1 MAWDSLL
8 KRTETATTPKI
19 HGWNLR
25 IRPWKKEKKTSS
37 KPNHHF
43 QKIIVNLQG
52 CTMDTCVTY
61 LSHLIT
67 IVVSHLLVDLH
78 STWQLLLFRRSGN
91 MMCSDCFI
99 WWSMVVKSRNLNTPI
114 SLAQIFLAELEW
126 THYSFNQFS
135 ELKDIWWPGYRCV
148 SSLFYL

>member
-1 MAWDSLL
+1 MDGLRFAFKKNGNCYNPEDSRL
-8 KRTETATTPKI
+8 EPENTPLEE
-19 HGWNLR
+19 G
-25 IRPWKKEKKTSS
+25 KKTSS

-78 STWQLLLFRRSGN
+78 ST
-91 MMCSDCFI
+91 
-99 WWSMVVKSRNLNTPI
+99 
-114 SLAQIFLAELEW
+114 
-126 THYSFNQFS
+126 
-135 ELKDIWWPGYRCV
+135 
-148 SSLFYL
+148 